1 MDIETFKTK
10 LAEYDKSQLLVV
22 RENAKNKNE
31 KEFIDAV
38 EAELDRRYPD
48 WNTQDNGTRGRKP
61 TKATFFEESNKFPS
75 EIEAF
80 VWLVEKMIA
89 QNSSLFEK
97 HDWQLEF
104 VAKGSR
110 TIYFS
115 KDKNELFRDF
125 KTPVQ
130 PSQYHKLKNG
140 WYLKTALSRDQKYE
154 ILCKLSAAL
163 KLSNAWSWHVIGE
176 PEQSLDSLLGL

>member
-1 MDIETFKTK
+1 M
-10 LAEYDKSQLLVV
+10 
-22 RENAKNKNE
+22 
-31 KEFIDAV
+31 
-38 EAELDRRYPD
+38 
-48 WNTQDNGTRGRKP
+48 
-61 TKATFFEESNKFPS
+61 
-75 EIEAF
+75 
-80 VWLVEKMIA
+80 VEKMIT
-89 QNSSLFEK
+89 QNPSLFEK